1 MGLFSNIETLWNKT
15 ESAVDDAVQEA
26 EQVVI
31 KDAKS
36 IYEQAHKDA
45 LAANEEVTRIKGML
59 QDALVKSRDLHQV
72 AIDAAQEASNAAEIE
87 FNKFKQAIVAHTVD
101 FNTQSSQLPN

>member
-1 MGLFSNIETLWNKT
+1 
-15 ESAVDDAVQEA
+15 
-26 EQVVI
+26 
-31 KDAKS
+31 
-36 IYEQAHKDA
+36 
-45 LAANEEVTRIKGML
+45 ML